1 MSGLS
6 VNQDSG
12 RKLTF
17 GSLFSG
23 IGGMDLGLERAG
35 MDCRWQCEIDPYC
48 NKVLEKHW
56 PHVKRYTDVRTV
68 SDVERV
74 GLIAGG
80 FPCQDVSFA
89 GLGAGLE
96 GERSGLWFEMLRII
110 RHLRPRFVL
119 VENVS
124 ALLIRGMGRVLA
136 DLAKS
141 GYDAEWDS
149 LQAGY
154 FGAPHERERIFI
166 LAYSHEINREAGMG
180 NLENWPKPIFAGRDI
195 PSLPIRLQAA
205 SQFIGVDDGLPAG
218 VYRHRVGGVG
228 NSVAPF
234 VAEFI
239 GLHILA
245 HMGNKG
251 TPK

>member
-1 MSGLS
+1 M
-6 VNQDSG
+6 
-12 RKLTF
+12 TF

-35 MDCRWQCEIDPYC
+35 MQCRWQVEIDPYC
-48 NKVLEKHW
+48 TKVLERHW
-56 PHVKRYTDVRTV
+56 PHVMRYQDVRMV
-68 SDVERV
+68 REAERV
-74 GLIAGG
+74 DLIAGG

-96 GERSGLWFEMLRII
+96 GERSGLWFEMLRIV
-110 RHLRPRFVL
+110 RELRPRFVL

-136 DLAKS
+136 DLAAS

-166 LAYSHEINREAGMG
+166 LAYSNQVDGEAGMG
-180 NLENWPKPIFAGRDI
+180 NFKDRQKPIFAGRDI
-195 PSLPIRLQAA
+195 PCLPIRLQAA
-205 SQFIGVDDGLPAG
+205 SQFIGVDDGIPAG

-228 NSVAPF
+228 NAVAPF
-234 VAEFI
+234 I
-239 GLHILA
+239 GQWI
-245 HMGNKG
+245 GEKIIQCVEVSR
-251 TPK
+251 